1 MYILEME
8 ICIMGLIGWK
18 FVGGGLLID
27 ECYDVGKK
35 WDRFVYGV
43 KCIMVR
49 FVHGIGD

>member
-1 MYILEME
+1 MYNGVDWME
-8 ICIMGLIGWK
+8 VCRR
-18 FVGGGLLID
+18 GLLID